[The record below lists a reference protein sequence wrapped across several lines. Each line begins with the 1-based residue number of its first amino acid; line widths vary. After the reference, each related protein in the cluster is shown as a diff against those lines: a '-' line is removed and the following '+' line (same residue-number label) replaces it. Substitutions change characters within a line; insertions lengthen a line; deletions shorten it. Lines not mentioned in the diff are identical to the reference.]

1 MTKQE
6 IIDEMSSE
14 LNITKK
20 QCNETM
26 RTLIEETVSAV
37 DRDDKFIQPG
47 FGSFVAVVRDKHIGK
62 NPFDG
67 HKYLL
72 EDFNSQSKKK
82 YSLSASIGGGVFELN
97 KNSIDKILVQ
107 IDKRMYEDKELYYK
121 TTSHD
126 RRRSNRQQFLELL

>member
-1 MTKQE
+1 MTRQE
-6 IIDEMSSE
+6 MIDEMSSE

-67 HKYLL
+67 HKYLFPKKRKMRFRL
-72 EDFNSQSKKK
+72 SRIFKED
-82 YSLSASIGGGVFELN
+82 LN
-97 KNSIDKILVQ
+97 
-107 IDKRMYEDKELYYK
+107 E
-121 TTSHD
+121 
-126 RRRSNRQQFLELL
+126 